1 MSEQILAHFADK
13 LASLKQA
20 HNHRSFRKLQHQ
32 GMHIHLHGQ
41 KLVNLASNDYLGVA
55 SDERLQAEFL
65 ASQHEYLPLSSS
77 SSRLLTG
84 NFAVYE
90 SLEARMSSLFL
101 GRACLLFNSGYHA
114 NVGILPAICDART
127 LILADKLVHASIIDG
142 MRLAAANGTKCV
154 RYQHQNFTQL
164 ETLIQK
170 YHDDKDIE
178 RIVIVTESI
187 FSMDGDVTD
196 LTALVRLKASY
207 PKLLL
212 YIDEAHAIGVCG
224 EQGLGCSEAFGCID
238 EIDLIVGAFGKAM
251 ASVGGY
257 VICHEM
263 IKDYL
268 INAMRPLIFSTAL
281 PPLNIAW
288 TAFVLDKIIT
298 MQSERARLKQ
308 RYEQLIT
315 HIKDL
320 GLECPSNSQIVPIIL
335 KDNER
340 TMRATAQLA
349 EQGFF
354 VLGVRPPTVPQNQ
367 SRLRICLNSAIS
379 DDEFERFCQVITVFG
394 DGDA

>member
-13 LASLKQA
+13 LAGLKQA
-20 HNHRSFRKLQHQ
+20 HNHRSFRQLQHQ
-32 GMHIHLHGQ
+32 GTHIHLGGQ

-55 SDERLQAEFL
+55 SDECLQAEFL
-65 ASQHEYLPLSSS
+65 ASQHEYLPLGSS

-90 SLEARMSSLFL
+90 ALEARMSSLFL

-170 YHDDKDIE
+170 YHDEADIE

-196 LTALVRLKASY
+196 LPALVRLKASY
-207 PKLLL
+207 PKLML

-224 EQGLGCSEAFGCID
+224 EQGLGCAEVFGCID

-298 MQSERARLKQ
+298 MQSKRARLKQ
-308 RYEQLIT
+308 RYEQLIA
-315 HIKDL
+315 HIKSL
-320 GLECPSNSQIVPIIL
+320 GLECSSDSQIVPIIL

-340 TMRATAQLA
+340 TMCATAQLA

-379 DDEFERFCQVITVFG
+379 DDEFERFCQVITAFG
-394 DGDA
+394 DGDV